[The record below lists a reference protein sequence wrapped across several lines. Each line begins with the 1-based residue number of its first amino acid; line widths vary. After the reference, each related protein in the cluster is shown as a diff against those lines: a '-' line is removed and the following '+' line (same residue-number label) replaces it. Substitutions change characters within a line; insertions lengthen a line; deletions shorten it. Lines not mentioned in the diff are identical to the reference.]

1 MATLIA
7 GSLFAGRHL
16 PSRKLGRGP
25 KAATLNVDA
34 GVADL
39 GLRETMRVALLSLL
53 WLVDGA
59 QVQVN
64 RWSGEGSWWSFGTS
78 GSSLPEDVQALVAGE
93 EEARPPT
100 LATLQ
105 PESPVRRPAMI
116 QKAQVQMPAQA
127 AAPSRPRAEP
137 ATLPSKFVES
147 PSGAPPAAAMGAL
160 AALFSEPKAA
170 AEAATSEEERG
181 GGELRSRKRR
191 AEKASFEKRFAAAEA
206 AAPTVLAALFGEPR
220 NAVEAVTAEE
230 VHDSGELHSSD
241 VRKPAK
247 AEDDRTYLKD
257 QGRRA
262 ELAEKCLE
270 LASWAQR
277 AAPKGEATALFLS
290 GCAPLAAQSH
300 QGEELCGSLEPQL
313 VGLES
318 QEEWA
323 SEACNILMARLD
335 QQHPMDGMFADLG
348 MAKKS
353 KPNSPAPTFAA
364 KKVQKALNLY
374 LNMLPPTRGAP
385 GGWRGAGPL
394 IARLQEDVGPR
405 TSANVSLQTVRR
417 RVAAAGVVLAGVAA
431 AARPRT
437 ATRRQARKRPR
448 SSAVSISKKIKPEI
462 TDIDDPVRAFFY
474 SQCPPE
480 DERKPEIAF
489 FGQSNVGK
497 SSLLNFL
504 CQRKKLT
511 TISKRPGHTK
521 LIHHFLCERSFY
533 LVDMPG
539 IGYAEGKGSE
549 LKQMDKIVT
558 AYVRHRQTLVELFYL
573 VDGSHQ
579 LQLFDLQGIKWLADA
594 GVNLSVILTK
604 MDEPRRPL
612 PGKPEDPAEELLD
625 GLYDMPESPWKLG
638 HIKQMPLVFKAS
650 TKSRTGR
657 EAILEHIADIRK
669 RIFLGA
675 KKKQKAQEDL
685 EKKLVPPA
693 IRFRDVFDG
702 LTAVDV
708 SPREITMDS
717 LDEALFK
724 YNRKN
729 FMFDKKLKQ
738 EREFQEQDMRVA
750 QFRLYREDVRDLVE
764 LTVGKMDL
772 YLVSSALLIDRTT
785 VMITKANEVPALRCI
800 GDIFRGGKRRKSE
813 VAAFFLLTPLS
824 GPISRASTD

>member
-1 MATLIA
+1 
-7 GSLFAGRHL
+7 
-16 PSRKLGRGP
+16 
-25 KAATLNVDA
+25 
-34 GVADL
+34 
-39 GLRETMRVALLSLL
+39 MRVALLSLL

-247 AEDDRTYLKD
+247 GQGAAPKRLAAAEVAETT
-257 QGRRA
+257 GRRA

-277 AAPKGEATALFLS
+277 AAPKGQATALFLS

-335 QQHPMDGMFADLG
+335 Q
-348 MAKKS
+348 
-353 KPNSPAPTFAA
+353 
-364 KKVQKALNLY
+364 
-374 LNMLPPTRGAP
+374 
-385 GGWRGAGPL
+385 
-394 IARLQEDVGPR
+394 
-405 TSANVSLQTVRR
+405 
-417 RVAAAGVVLAGVAA
+417 
-431 AARPRT
+431 
-437 ATRRQARKRPR
+437 
-448 SSAVSISKKIKPEI
+448 
-462 TDIDDPVRAFFY
+462 
-474 SQCPPE
+474 
-480 DERKPEIAF
+480 
-489 FGQSNVGK
+489 FG
-497 SSLLNFL
+497 
-504 CQRKKLT
+504 
-511 TISKRPGHTK
+511 
-521 LIHHFLCERSFY
+521 
-533 LVDMPG
+533 
-539 IGYAEGKGSE
+539 
-549 LKQMDKIVT
+549 
-558 AYVRHRQTLVELFYL
+558 TL
-573 VDGSHQ
+573 
-579 LQLFDLQGIKWLADA
+579 
-594 GVNLSVILTK
+594 
-604 MDEPRRPL
+604 
-612 PGKPEDPAEELLD
+612 
-625 GLYDMPESPWKLG
+625 
-638 HIKQMPLVFKAS
+638 KAS
-650 TKSRTGR
+650 
-657 EAILEHIADIRK
+657 A
-669 RIFLGA
+669 
-675 KKKQKAQEDL
+675 
-685 EKKLVPPA
+685 P
-693 IRFRDVFDG
+693 
-702 LTAVDV
+702 
-708 SPREITMDS
+708 
-717 LDEALFK
+717 
-724 YNRKN
+724 
-729 FMFDKKLKQ
+729 
-738 EREFQEQDMRVA
+738 
-750 QFRLYREDVRDLVE
+750 
-764 LTVGKMDL
+764 
-772 YLVSSALLIDRTT
+772 
-785 VMITKANEVPALRCI
+785 
-800 GDIFRGGKRRKSE
+800 
-813 VAAFFLLTPLS
+813 
-824 GPISRASTD
+824 